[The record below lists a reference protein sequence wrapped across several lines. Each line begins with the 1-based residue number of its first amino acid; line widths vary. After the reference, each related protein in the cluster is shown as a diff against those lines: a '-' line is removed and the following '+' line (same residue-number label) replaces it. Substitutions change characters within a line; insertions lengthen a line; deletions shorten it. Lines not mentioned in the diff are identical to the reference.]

1 MFATPTQILE
11 YVDKQNFST
20 VKKGYVTIDG
30 FAIFSYHILGM
41 AWLCSPDRFWLEG
54 THEFDT
60 RIGWW

>member
-41 AWLCSPDRFWLEG
+41 A
-54 THEFDT
+54 
-60 RIGWW
+60 